1 MACSPCCMKY
11 QLEMQALPVRP
22 GANEVVM
29 EIGDLN
35 YSKLRDL
42 VLQFTRVS
50 YEISF
55 DAFVSLLRS

>member
-29 EIGDLN
+29 EIGDLC
-35 YSKLRDL
+35 YSKVRDL
-42 VLQFTRVS
+42 VLQIYS
-50 YEISF
+50 GE
-55 DAFVSLLRS
+55 L